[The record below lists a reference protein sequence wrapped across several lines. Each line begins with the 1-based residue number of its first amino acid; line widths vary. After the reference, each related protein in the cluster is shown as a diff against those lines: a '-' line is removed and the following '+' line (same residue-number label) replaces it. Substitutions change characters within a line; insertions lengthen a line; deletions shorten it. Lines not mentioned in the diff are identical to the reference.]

1 MIKGSS
7 GTLRNV
13 SPILPF
19 PGPNTPAKVL
29 KPQFSVF
36 INQFI
41 KKTIRR
47 ESAREERAKF
57 CSRQNYVAHRSGER
71 GESLLTSD
79 HGRRR
84 KKTCRAANGRS
95 RKTKLRDLNP
105 FLLIFYS
112 WDSISGKHYQGLL
125 RVMIRP
131 VGRVRRLSK
140 SRGLSRVG
148 PELIEISWVGSG
160 RVGSGRVGSGRV
172 RSGRVGSGW
181 VGSGRVGSDRVGS
194 DRDGSVRV
202 GSGRVGSG
210 RIGSRRVG
218 SGHEV
223 IQISRVRSGHPVL
236 IRSAKIPKNTW
247 TYCRKGFWGS
257 KAVKVLPRWRI
268 KLSLSLVW
276 VSFVS
281 SSPPECILV

>member
-19 PGPNTPAKVL
+19 PGPSTPAKVL

-112 WDSISGKHYQGLL
+112 WDSIFGETLPGLVTGHDPARGSRQEAFKISRVESG
-125 RVMIRP
+125 RSRANRNIM
-131 VGRVRRLSK
+131 GRVRL
-140 SRGLSRVG
+140 G
-148 PELIEISWVGSG
+148 
-160 RVGSGRVGSGRV
+160 
-172 RSGRVGSGW
+172 
-181 VGSGRVGSDRVGS
+181 
-194 DRDGSVRV
+194 
-202 GSGRVGSG
+202 
-210 RIGSRRVG
+210 
-218 SGHEV
+218 
-223 IQISRVRSGHPVL
+223 
-236 IRSAKIPKNTW
+236 
-247 TYCRKGFWGS
+247 C
-257 KAVKVLPRWRI
+257 
-268 KLSLSLVW
+268 
-276 VSFVS
+276 
-281 SSPPECILV
+281 